1 MCNPVHIRLT
11 PKAKNNN
18 SKMRKRGT
26 HKSSKTP
33 NPNTRIT
40 THKKTLGQPDTRN
53 TRLID

>member
-1 MCNPVHIRLT
+1 
-11 PKAKNNN
+11 
-18 SKMRKRGT
+18 MRKRGT